1 MTDLVSLL
9 DLADLAVARS
19 EGVVPAEAR
28 RELAEVVLRARRKF
42 GHVGEVLV
50 VALAGGTGSGKSSLI
65 NAVLGEEVV
74 LTSVVRPTTD
84 TAVAVVPRLKSD
96 TYTQLLRELG
106 IDNRVET
113 SALKSTILVDLPDF
127 DSTEVA
133 HRHIVESVLP
143 AVDAVIWVFDP
154 EKYSDAVA
162 HDEFLAMLVPY
173 EAQFVFVLNKVD
185 LLGKDTQ
192 RLVEDLTRLLALDGF
207 VEPDV
212 VPTIA
217 NGEDVDVLILV
228 SILLARLDR
237 KRTVVSKLVTDL
249 RLAATAG
256 WVSACGAAG
265 ADADADRERR
275 DEAGLSAA
283 TFVWLGVEAIALL
296 KEG

>member
-1 MTDLVSLL
+1 VSDLVSLL

-28 RELAEVVLRARRKF
+28 RELADVVLRSRRKF

-65 NAVLGEEVV
+65 NAVLGEDVV
-74 LTSVVRPTTD
+74 RAGVVRPTTD
-84 TAVAVVPRLKSD
+84 AAVAVVPRMKSG
-96 TYTQLLRELG
+96 TYTQLLQDLS
-106 IDNRVET
+106 IDQRIET

-127 DSTEVA
+127 DSTEA
-133 HRHIVESVLP
+133 SHRHIVESVLP

-162 HDEFLAMLVPY
+162 HVEFLAKLVAY
-173 EAQFVFVLNKVD
+173 EGQFVFALNKAD
-185 LLGKDTQ
+185 LISADAE
-192 RLVEDLTRLLALDGF
+192 RVVEDLTRLLVLDGF
-207 VEPDV
+207 VEPEV
-212 VPTIA
+212 VPTVA
-217 NGEDVDVLILV
+217 NGQNIDVSLLV
-228 SILLARLDR
+228 ATLLARLDR

-256 WVSACGAAG
+256 WVSASGAV
-265 ADADADRERR
+265 DADADQQRR

-283 TFVWLGVEAIALL
+283 TFVWLGMEAIALL
-296 KEG
+296 EEG